1 MSYVEIPEILLPNK
15 NIDYSRWSVIACD
28 QFTSQVDY
36 WEDVKEQ
43 VNGSKST
50 LNLIFPEAYLKNSNK
65 NEAINKINSTM
76 HEYLNSD
83 TFYSVNN
90 FVFVDREI
98 YKGVHRYGLM
108 VAIDLEAYDY
118 APKSPLAI
126 KATERVVP
134 ERLPIRIEI
143 RKDAPI
149 ELPHIILLMDDVKN
163 KIFNSIKNDPNN
175 LKKLYDFD
183 LMKNGGNIKG
193 FEVLNS
199 QKIKEDILS
208 LCSKDHMKD
217 RYNVDEG
224 EILFV
229 VGDGNHS
236 LATAKECW
244 NNVKKNLS
252 SKERENHPARFAL
265 CELQNLHDEAILFEP
280 IHRVIFNTDENFINY
295 LKDNMQ
301 GEGKLNVFY
310 NGQDYILSVDK
321 DPTKAIAQIQT
332 AIDNYLSEH
341 KEAEIDYI
349 HGDEYTLEIAN
360 KNNAVAIFMPKIN
373 KESLFDYVLKNGVM
387 PRKSFSIGDAENKR
401 YYFECHKVCK

>member
-1 MSYVEIPEILLPNK
+1 MSYVEIPEILLPK
-15 NIDYSRWSVIACD
+15 DNIDYSKWSVIACD

-43 VNGSKST
+43 VKDSKST
-50 LNLIFPEAYLKNSNK
+50 LNLIFPEAYLKNNNK
-65 NEAINKINSTM
+65 KEVINSINSAM
-76 HEYLNSD
+76 YDYLNSD

-90 FVFVDREI
+90 FIFVDREI
-98 YKGVHRYGLM
+98 YRGIHRYGLM

-134 ERLPIRIEI
+134 ERLPVRIEI

-163 KIFNSIKNDPNN
+163 KIFNSIKNDTNN

-199 QKIKEDILS
+199 KKIKEELLA
-208 LCSKDHMKD
+208 LCSKDNMKN

-244 NNVKKNLS
+244 NNIKKNLTN
-252 SKERENHPARFAL
+252 KERENHPARFAL

-280 IHRVIFNTDENFINY
+280 IHRVMFNTDEDFIDY
-295 LKDNMQ
+295 LKANMQ
-301 GEGKLNVFY
+301 GKGKLDVFY
-310 NGQDYILSVDK
+310 NDKTYVLDVDK
-321 DPTKAIAQIQT
+321 DPTKAIAQIQST
-332 AIDNYLSEH
+332 IDNYLSIH
-341 KEAEIDYI
+341 KEVEIDYI
-349 HGDEYTLEIAN
+349 HGDEYTKDIAI

-401 YYFECHKVCK
+401 YYFECHRVCK

>member
-1 MSYVEIPEILLPNK
+1 MRSIYFSSGLLGRCK
-15 NIDYSRWSVIACD
+15 RA
-28 QFTSQVDY
+28 
-36 WEDVKEQ
+36 
-43 VNGSKST
+43 GKST

-199 QKIKEDILS
+199 QKIKEDLLA

-244 NNVKKNLS
+244 NNIKKN
-252 SKERENHPARFAL
+252 
-265 CELQNLHDEAILFEP
+265 
-280 IHRVIFNTDENFINY
+280 
-295 LKDNMQ
+295 
-301 GEGKLNVFY
+301 
-310 NGQDYILSVDK
+310 
-321 DPTKAIAQIQT
+321 
-332 AIDNYLSEH
+332 
-341 KEAEIDYI
+341 
-349 HGDEYTLEIAN
+349 
-360 KNNAVAIFMPKIN
+360 
-373 KESLFDYVLKNGVM
+373 
-387 PRKSFSIGDAENKR
+387 
-401 YYFECHKVCK
+401 

>member
-1 MSYVEIPEILLPNK
+1 MSYVEIPEILLPK
-15 NIDYSRWSVIACD
+15 DNIDYSKWSVIACD

-43 VNGSKST
+43 VKDSKST
-50 LNLIFPEAYLKNSNK
+50 LNLIFPEAYLKNNNK
-65 NEAINKINSTM
+65 KEVINSINSAM
-76 HEYLNSD
+76 YDYLNSD

-90 FVFVDREI
+90 FIFVDREI
-98 YKGVHRYGLM
+98 YRGIHRYGLM

-134 ERLPIRIEI
+134 ERLPVRIEI

-163 KIFNSIKNDPNN
+163 KIFNSIKSDTNN

-199 QKIKEDILS
+199 QKIKEELLA
-208 LCSKDHMKD
+208 LCSKDNMKN

-244 NNVKKNLS
+244 NNIKKNLTN
-252 SKERENHPARFAL
+252 KERENHPARFAL

-280 IHRVIFNTDENFINY
+280 IHRVMFNTDEDFIDY
-295 LKDNMQ
+295 LKANMQ
-301 GEGKLNVFY
+301 GEGKLDVFY
-310 NGQDYILSVDK
+310 NDKTYVLDVDK
-321 DPTKAIAQIQT
+321 DPTKAIAQIQST
-332 AIDNYLSEH
+332 IDSYLSIH
-341 KEAEIDYI
+341 KEVEIDYI
-349 HGDEYTLEIAN
+349 HGDEYTKDIAI

-401 YYFECHKVCK
+401 YYFECHRVCK

>member
-1 MSYVEIPEILLPNK
+1 MSYVEIPEILLPK
-15 NIDYSRWSVIACD
+15 DNIDYSKWSVIACD

-43 VNGSKST
+43 VKDSKST
-50 LNLIFPEAYLKNSNK
+50 LNLIFPEAYLKNNNK
-65 NEAINKINSTM
+65 KEVINSINSAM
-76 HEYLNSD
+76 YDYLNSD

-90 FVFVDREI
+90 FIFVDREI
-98 YKGVHRYGLM
+98 YRGIHRYGLM

-134 ERLPIRIEI
+134 ERLPVRIEI

-163 KIFNSIKNDPNN
+163 KIFNSIKNDTNN

-199 QKIKEDILS
+199 QKIKEELLA
-208 LCSKDHMKD
+208 LCSKDNMKN

-244 NNVKKNLS
+244 NNIKKNLTN
-252 SKERENHPARFAL
+252 KERENHPARFAL

-280 IHRVIFNTDENFINY
+280 IHRVMFNTDEDFIDY
-295 LKDNMQ
+295 LKANMQ
-301 GEGKLNVFY
+301 GEGKLDVFY
-310 NGQDYILSVDK
+310 NDKTYVLDVDK
-321 DPTKAIAQIQT
+321 DPTKAIAQIQST
-332 AIDNYLSEH
+332 IDNYLSIH
-341 KEAEIDYI
+341 KEVEIDYI
-349 HGDEYTLEIAN
+349 HGDEYTKDIAI

-401 YYFECHKVCK
+401 YYFECHRVCK